1 MNTTLEERKE
11 QAIKCLKELDI
22 YKPYIDGF
30 NQFNQVCYFEYFA
43 GYWAYQDEE
52 LESKIKEIEEKY
64 NCTVYAITHD
74 YTEFGEC
81 YSFLIITDY
90 KEEWNYSLENA
101 QNGFYA
107 FAYVWNK
114 DDDYCSEFGTITIK
128 SFGGGIKRI
137 G

>member
-1 MNTTLEERKE
+1 MKTTKQERKE
-11 QAIKCLKELDI
+11 QAIKCLNELNI

-30 NQFNQVCYFEYFA
+30 KKYDQVCYFEQYGGF
-43 GYWAYQDEE
+43 WAYQDPE
-52 LESKIKEIEEKY
+52 LENKIKEIEEKY

-74 YTEFGEC
+74 YTEFGEL

-90 KEEWNYSLENA
+90 KEEWGCSIQKEIY
-101 QNGFYA
+101 GYYA

-114 DDDYCSEFGTITIK
+114 DDDFCSEFGTIELK